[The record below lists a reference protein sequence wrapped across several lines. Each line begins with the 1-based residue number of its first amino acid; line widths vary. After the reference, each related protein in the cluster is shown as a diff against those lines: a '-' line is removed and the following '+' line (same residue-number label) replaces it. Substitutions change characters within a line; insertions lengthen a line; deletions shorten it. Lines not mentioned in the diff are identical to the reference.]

1 MSSSCSVLD
10 LMELLFPHQT
20 MNDSIHLLQLHKVQ
34 MLFLVPSIGYP
45 VPGSS
50 GTLKATTVSPKVHF
64 WHLAMGRDQKELN
77 PGSII

>member
-1 MSSSCSVLD
+1 
-10 LMELLFPHQT
+10 
-20 MNDSIHLLQLHKVQ
+20 

-50 GTLKATTVSPKVHF
+50 ETLKATTVSPKVHF

-77 PGSII
+77 LGSII